1 MPKALDQSIIL
12 NLINFISNNEVK
24 KKLLCR
30 DFHTAEWIRKINK
43 IPNQLIIKKFFG
55 VGYCLHFKPTDG
67 NIYRRVDKDRRK
79 LFGCF

>member
-1 MPKALDQSIIL
+1 M
-12 NLINFISNNEVK
+12 
-24 KKLLCR
+24 

-43 IPNQLIIKKFFG
+43 IPNQLIIYKFFG

-67 NIYRRVDKDRRK
+67 KIHRRVEKDRRK